1 MSSVLRVGV
10 LMTRDGAPSF
20 TMCSQLPQLEENHHA
35 PLDNI
40 SVMIYNLNKIP
51 TTVKTFLYFISRLSG
66 EKRKSTGKNTSILR
80 PFELN

>member
-51 TTVKTFLYFISRLSG
+51 TTVKTFYTLLAVYQERK
-66 EKRKSTGKNTSILR
+66 EKAERKKKKKYENS
-80 PFELN
+80 